1 MLASRS
7 QDADRLDAIGAVGIA
22 RCLTFGGKFD
32 RVLYDP
38 DVPPRN
44 KLSKEEYVQS
54 AHKQTTVNH
63 FYEKLLLLKECVA
76 QTKAKDHSTDV

>member
-1 MLASRS
+1 L

-38 DVPPRN
+38 DVPPRT
-44 KLSKEEYVQS
+44 KMSKEDYVRD
-54 AHKQTTVNH
+54 AAKATTINH
-63 FYEKLLLLKECVA
+63 FYEKLLLLKEC
-76 QTKAKDHSTDV
+76 DYL